1 MNVPILNRR
10 GELLGCFEVLNKR
23 EYRPFDE
30 GDIEILRGLAASAA
44 IALENAQM
52 LVERKRAE
60 EALRESL
67 VQLSKKNRYETIIS
81 VVTRSVH
88 RSISLQEV
96 LENAVESISK
106 NIDAVDTVA
115 IYIAEGEEAVLK
127 THRGFTTSYIKRA
140 GRIPYTR
147 GLTWKTIIEGKP
159 RYCADVDEDTAIGAG
174 RKMGQR
180 AMPLCLFILRARQW
194 GL

>member
-1 MNVPILNRR
+1 MIV
-10 GELLGCFEVLNKR
+10 
-23 EYRPFDE
+23 
-30 GDIEILRGLAASAA
+30 S
-44 IALENAQM
+44 
-52 LVERKRAE
+52 
-60 EALRESL
+60 
-67 VQLSKKNRYETIIS
+67 T
-81 VVTRSVH
+81 VTRSVH
-88 RSISLQEV
+88 QSINLLEV

-159 RYCADVDEDTAIGAG
+159 RYCADVELDTVIGPAG
-174 RKMGQR
+174 REMGIKSYLS
-180 AMPLCLFILRARQW
+180 MPISFERKTLGCINISSFQKNAFDEEELKLLEIVTQQIEVAINNAKQMEALKKSEEQQALIFARFQW
-194 GL
+194 RPTFAGLQATSARPG